1 MRKLETFNPATGE
14 RLAELNITPS
24 KEIQAMVGRAKK
36 AQITWAKKSN
46 RDRADLIIKA
56 YKEIKNRSK
65 QMAEII
71 HKEMGKIH
79 EEAANEVESS
89 IKRIPRIAEDV
100 VDALKSEETNDGV
113 TRTISY
119 WDPLGVCASITPWNF
134 PMGMPQTLIIPSL
147 IAGNTVLFK
156 PSEEVPLVGIEYAQI
171 LNKTL
176 PEDVL
181 QVVIGTG
188 DQGRELVESDVQLI
202 TFTGSQSTGKHI
214 LEQAAKEFKRVILEL
229 GGKDPL
235 IILDDADLENAAEF
249 AANNSF
255 RNTGQ
260 VCVSTEK
267 IFVMEGQKN
276 EFIQKF
282 IKHAAIVQVGSMI
295 NHSQKEHVLRQ
306 IEDAVSKGA
315 KILFGNPKDTN
326 GNKINPVIL
335 MDVTPD
341 MNIMVDETFGPVA
354 CIITVKNED
363 DAIKL
368 SNLGHYALGGV
379 VFSSN
384 LEHARNVARRLEAGM
399 VGINRRVGGAS
410 GSPWVGA
417 KRSGYGYH
425 GSVSGYRQF
434 TQLRIVS
441 ESA

>member
-14 RLAELNITPS
+14 LLAELNITPS

-79 EEAANEVESS
+79 EEAANEVNSS
-89 IKRIPRIAEDV
+89 IKKIPRIAEDV
-100 VDALKSEETNDGV
+100 VDALKSKETNDGV

-188 DQGRELVESDVQLI
+188 NQGRELVESDIQLI

-214 LEQAAKEFKRVILEL
+214 LEQAAKEFKRVI
-229 GGKDPL
+229 
-235 IILDDADLENAAEF
+235 
-249 AANNSF
+249 
-255 RNTGQ
+255 
-260 VCVSTEK
+260 
-267 IFVMEGQKN
+267 
-276 EFIQKF
+276 
-282 IKHAAIVQVGSMI
+282 
-295 NHSQKEHVLRQ
+295 
-306 IEDAVSKGA
+306 
-315 KILFGNPKDTN
+315 
-326 GNKINPVIL
+326 
-335 MDVTPD
+335 
-341 MNIMVDETFGPVA
+341 
-354 CIITVKNED
+354 
-363 DAIKL
+363 
-368 SNLGHYALGGV
+368 
-379 VFSSN
+379 
-384 LEHARNVARRLEAGM
+384 
-399 VGINRRVGGAS
+399 
-410 GSPWVGA
+410 
-417 KRSGYGYH
+417 
-425 GSVSGYRQF
+425 
-434 TQLRIVS
+434 
-441 ESA
+441 

>member
-1 MRKLETFNPATGE
+1 MRKLKTFNPATGE
-14 RLAELNITPS
+14 RIAEFDITTS
-24 KEIQAMVGRAKK
+24 KEIKAMVGKAKK
-36 AQITWAKKSN
+36 AQITWAEKSIC
-46 RDRADLIIKA
+46 DRAEIIIKA
-56 YKEIKNRSK
+56 YEEVKNRTK
-65 QMAEII
+65 QMADMI
-71 HKEMGKIH
+71 HVEMGKIC
-79 EEAANEVESS
+79 EEALGEVESS
-89 IKRIPRIAEDV
+89 IKKIPIIADDV
-100 VDALKSEETNDGV
+100 VNALKSEEINDGL

-119 WDPLGVCASITPWNF
+119 WDPMGVCASITPWNF

-156 PSEEVPLVGIEYAQI
+156 PSEEVPLVGKEYADI

-214 LEQAAKEFKRVILEL
+214 LEKAVKEFKRVILEL

-235 IILDDADLENAAEF
+235 IILDDADLSNAAEF

-255 RNTGQ
+255 RNSGQ
-260 VCVSTEK
+260 VCVSTEN

-282 IKHAAIVQVGSMI
+282 IEHTAKVPVGSMI
-295 NHSQKEHVLRQ
+295 NHSQKTHVLKQ
-306 IEDAVSKGA
+306 IDDAVSKGA
-315 KILFGNPKDTN
+315 KILFGNPNDDV
-326 GNKINPVIL
+326 GNNLNPVIL
-335 MDVTPD
+335 MDVTPEMD
-341 MNIMVDETFGPVA
+341 IMVDETFGPVA
-354 CIITVKNED
+354 CIISVKNED

-379 VFSSN
+379 VFGTDIK
-384 LEHARNVARRLEAGM
+384 HARNVARRLDAGM

-425 GSVSGYRQF
+425 GSISGYRQF
-434 TQLRIVS
+434 AQLRIVS
-441 ESA
+441 EST